1 MDDKIQKIN
10 QRWNEV
16 KPKSWGKNAQNSE
29 REMLHVFLD
38 RDELPECMVKG
49 TFLPEEPGPRD
60 QFVSGVVV
68 ATNKRLVAVGG
79 GGIQR
84 SPTCT
89 VLEYDAISTV
99 THESGMFSASIRIS
113 GPSLRARKING
124 VRDKKS
130 VEPFVDHLLAKVA
143 EQVAKAKAEKELEEE
158 AGEQPEEA
166 IADASSADSE
176 S

>member
-16 KPKSWGKNAQNSE
+16 KPKSWGKNAQSSE

-158 AGEQPEEA
+158 AGEQPEQA

>member
-1 MDDKIQKIN
+1 MDEKIRKIDA
-10 QRWNEV
+10 RWNEV

-49 TFLPEEPGPRD
+49 TFLPEVPGPKD
-60 QFVSGVVV
+60 QFVSGIVVT
-68 ATNKRLVAVGG
+68 TNKRLMAVGG

-84 SPTCT
+84 SPTCI
-89 VLEYDAISTV
+89 VLEYKDISTA

-113 GPSLRARKING
+113 GPSLRARRING

-130 VEPFVDHLLAKVA
+130 VEPFVEHLLAKVA
-143 EQVAKAKAEKELEEE
+143 EQAAKAKDEAEAESEE
-158 AGEQPEEA
+158 AVAGVPPPES
-166 IADASSADSE
+166 DC
-176 S
+176 